1 MFPTKPSMIAHAVL
15 ALIFTV
21 PVIYLVY
28 YLYRLRQFY
37 WATEQSRRY
46 TICPACHRVIRL
58 VHFACEV
65 CGQVHELIPT
75 EKDVF
80 YKQCTCGQRL
90 PKVPRYGR
98 NELTALC
105 ANHQPYLPIGTHTGT
120 FPEVVIPIIG
130 GTATGKSAFLAAWT
144 VYTLGQLQFHYGVD
158 VRNPF
163 SGGVEYAADCVRR
176 FQQGIP
182 PGKTSHRNPQ
192 GIGMDIVSR
201 TNRKGVRLYL
211 YDPAGEVFDPL
222 GEESENALTP
232 FEYYD
237 FMDGTLFMIDPFS
250 LPMFQKTYPQSLLHK
265 HGFEASVKRTEDSC
279 EKFIRGLYAH
289 NLARNEYHHASCAVV
304 ITKADAFDLDSLVGK
319 SAVTKRRINN
329 SSLSF
334 EDALDEACAV
344 QLKEWGMGRV
354 LDLLESHFKEVRCF
368 SVSAFGHPP
377 ESGVAFDPQ
386 RIELPVLWLIN
397 KKMPNMLVRR

>member
-1 MFPTKPSMIAHAVL
+1 MIAYIMLAV
-15 ALIFTV
+15 IFTV
-21 PVIYLVY
+21 PAVYLIYY
-28 YLYRLRQFY
+28 FYRLRQLY
-37 WATEQSRRY
+37 WAVEQARRY
-46 TICPACHRVIRL
+46 TICPACHSVIRL
-58 VHFACEV
+58 IHFMCDS
-65 CGQVHELIPT
+65 CGRINKLIPT
-75 EKDVF
+75 EEDVF
-80 YKQCTCGQRL
+80 YHQCSCGQRL

-105 ANHQPYLPIGTHTGT
+105 PNHQPYLPIGKYTGT

-130 GTATGKSAFLAAWT
+130 GTATGKSSFLAAWT
-144 VYTLGQLQFHYGVD
+144 VYTLGQLQFRYGVD
-158 VRNPF
+158 VTCPF
-163 SGGVEYAADCVRR
+163 SGGVEYAADCFSR

-182 PGKTSHRNPQ
+182 PDKTSIRNPQ

-222 GEESENALTP
+222 GDESENTLTP

-237 FMDGTLFMIDPFS
+237 FMDGAFFMIDPFS
-250 LPMFQKTYPQSLLHK
+250 LPVFQKRYPQSLLNK

-289 NLARNEYHHASCAVV
+289 NLALNEYHHASCAVV
-304 ITKADAFDLDSLVGK
+304 ITKADAFDLDSLIGK
-319 SAVTKRRINN
+319 SAARKRMAND
-329 SSLSF
+329 SGLSF
-334 EDALDEACAV
+334 EDALDKVCAM

-354 LDLLESHFKEVRCF
+354 IDLLESHFKEVRCF

-377 ESGVAFDPQ
+377 ESGVPFEPQ
-386 RIELPVLWLIN
+386 RIELPVLWLLN
-397 KKMPNMLVRR
+397 KKMPRMLVSR